1 MKSNCSHQPD
11 CMKLIQRI
19 LDKEATAAEEAHFL
33 ANKEQ
38 CLPCQEGH
46 KLEVALR
53 QALKSKCTST
63 CPANLIESI
72 RSKISS
78 ILFLILLLIPLF
90 CWFI

>member
-11 CMKLIQRI
+11 CLKLIQRI
-19 LDKEATAAEEAHFL
+19 LDKEASAEDEARFL
-33 ANKEQ
+33 ANKAY
-38 CLPCQEGH
+38 CSPCQEGYE
-46 KLEVALR
+46 LEVALR

-63 CPANLIESI
+63 CPSGLIDSI

-78 ILFLILLLIPLF
+78 ILLLILLLIPLF